1 MIDVILDCKQN
12 DILKQYLQSFLNIR
26 FIGYQD
32 IKQDFLLIKE
42 IEKNKDLDDLKI
54 LNNLSY
60 QYALIC
66 LISNE
71 KHILDLM
78 EIHQAYFINKN
89 TLSKHLDII
98 DDCLN
103 NFKNSKSLYI
113 EITSNYEKIII
124 NIHSILYIELYGH
137 DIIIHTLAGEFRSRQ
152 KLSSLFQELEYYEF
166 IQIHKSYIVNK
177 NAISH
182 VTSKQVTL
190 NNSIH
195 LLLGRKYKKAVKEL
209 LTHKKYPL

>member
-1 MIDVILDCKQN
+1 MIDVILDYQS

-32 IKQDFLLIKE
+32 ISREYLLIKE
-42 IEKNKDLDDLKI
+42 IKENTDIDDLKK
-54 LNNLSY
+54 LNALPY
-60 QYALIC
+60 KYELIC

-71 KHILDLM
+71 KYILDLM

-89 TLSKHLDII
+89 KLSKHLDII

-103 NFKNSKSLYI
+103 NFKNSKSPYI

-124 NIHSILYIELYGH
+124 NIHSILYVESYGH
-137 DIIIHTLAGEFRSRQ
+137 DVIIHTLTGEFKSRQ
-152 KLSSLFQELEYYEF
+152 KLSSLLQELEYFEF

-182 VTSKQVTL
+182 MTSKQITL

-195 LLLGRKYKKAVKEL
+195 LLLGRKYKNVVKEL
-209 LTHKKYPL
+209 LIHKKYPL